1 MAAGT
6 VREGVRRLVRQLG
19 VDVVTY
25 PRWNTTPWALK
36 MLLPQLAVDC
46 VLDVGGHFGEF
57 GALLREIGYRGE
69 IVSFEPVPESFARL
83 RQRCSADAKWRAFP
97 LAIGSEDGKLPI
109 HVTAG
114 TEFASFLAPDSGAW
128 DEYRDAMRV
137 QRTEVV
143 PVRRLDA
150 VLDEVLGGPGGR
162 RLFLKSDTQG
172 YDLRVVEGAGE
183 RIRDVVGVQA
193 ELPVK
198 PLYHGMPGFTE
209 ALAYLEGTGL
219 ELFGLYPVNHDGDGR
234 VIEFDCV
241 MRRG

>member
-1 MAAGT
+1 
-6 VREGVRRLVRQLG
+6 RLVRQMG
-19 VDVVTY
+19 VDVVAY

-36 MLLPQLAVDC
+36 TLLPQLGVDC

-69 IVSFEPVPESFARL
+69 IVSFEPLPESFARL
-83 RQRCSADAKWRAFP
+83 RERCAADPKWRA
-97 LAIGSEDGKLPI
+97 LPI
-109 HVTAG
+109 AVGAEEGELPINVTAG
-114 TEFASFLAPDSGAW
+114 TEFASFLVPDAGAW
-128 DEYRDAMRV
+128 EEYRDAMRV
-137 QRTEVV
+137 ERTEVV

-150 VLDEVLGGPGGR
+150 VLDEVLAGADGR

-172 YDLRVVEGAGE
+172 YDLHVMEGAGE
-183 RIRDVVGVQA
+183 RIRDMLGVQA

-198 PLYHGMPGFTE
+198 PLYHGMPGLAE
-209 ALAYLEGTGL
+209 ALSYLEGKGF

>member
-1 MAAGT
+1 MAAGA
-6 VREGVRRLVRQLG
+6 VKEGVRRLVRQLG

-25 PRWNTTPWALK
+25 PRWNTTPWALRK
-36 MLLPQLAVDC
+36 LLPQLGVDC
-46 VLDVGGHFGEF
+46 VLDVGAHYGEF
-57 GALLREIGYRGE
+57 GATLRGIGYRGE
-69 IVSFEPVPESFARL
+69 IVSFEPIPESFARL
-83 RQRCSADAKWRAFP
+83 RERCSADPKWRALP
-97 LAIGSEDGKLPI
+97 LAIGSEDGELPI

-114 TEFASFLAPDSGAW
+114 TEFASFLAPDAGAW
-128 DEYRDAMRV
+128 REYRDAMRV
-137 QRTEVV
+137 ERTEVV

-150 VLDEVLGGPGGR
+150 VLDEALAGLDGR
-162 RLFLKSDTQG
+162 RIFLKSDTQG

-183 RIRDVVGVQA
+183 RMRDVLGLQA

-209 ALAYLEGTGL
+209 ALAYLEGLGL

-234 VIEFDCV
+234 VIEFDCM